1 MRQCEIYLH
10 GIRCGL
16 LTEDDNRTFTFT
28 YDKAYLI
35 GDNAEPVN
43 LTSTLREGFSTYSLV
58 AVKALFDGIQVPHI
72 FLEDHPIY
80 PR

>member
-16 LTEDDNRTFTFT
+16 LTEEDNRTFTFT

-35 GDNAEPVN
+35 GDNAEPVS
-43 LTSTLREGFSTYSLV
+43 LTLRLFKASYAAQPQKREAGRAEAPVSLS
-58 AVKALFDGIQVPHI
+58 
-72 FLEDHPIY
+72 
-80 PR
+80 